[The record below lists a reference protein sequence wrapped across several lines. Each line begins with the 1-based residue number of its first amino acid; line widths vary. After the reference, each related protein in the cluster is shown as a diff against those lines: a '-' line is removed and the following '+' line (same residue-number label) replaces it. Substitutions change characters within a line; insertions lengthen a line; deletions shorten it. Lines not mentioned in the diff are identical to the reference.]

1 MSLNALRLVELVLP
15 RDISFLMLSQSAWMG
30 MRYLELCGRGEES
43 MTVWGVVLG
52 SDNTGR

>member
-15 RDISFLMLSQSAWMG
+15 RDISFLMLWQSAWMG
-30 MRYLELCGRGEES
+30 MRYLELCWRREES

-52 SDNTGR
+52 SDNAGR